1 MLSCES
7 YSEISFKITMT
18 EGADK
23 DSSHII
29 SPCGIISV
37 VGSRKTEDS
46 TDISLNS
53 VPRERSKT
61 PPPVLGKDN
70 VVSAVKLPGNRNPVA
85 TVASRGAAPIAEA
98 CSADGDSSRRHLKS
112 SSLPHGV
119 KLCPEAE
126 AGKGESLCVDVSS
139 DLQPEEDKWAALEA
153 ELRNAQSELKA
164 KDAEVEKLKGIRQQV
179 EGELTDLTAALFE
192 VRNEFL
198 HRPTFSGLL

>member
-1 MLSCES
+1 MYACLPVSELSS
-7 YSEISFKITMT
+7 KINMT

-23 DSSHII
+23 DSSQSI
-29 SPCGIISV
+29 SHSTSLSGVPCGIISIV
-37 VGSRKTEDS
+37 DSREIEDN
-46 TDISLNS
+46 DEISLGS

-61 PPPVLGKDN
+61 PPPVLHKEN
-70 VVSAVKLPGNRNPVA
+70 VDSTEINPGIPGSGNPMSAIASDGSDAVA
-85 TVASRGAAPIAEA
+85 KEV

-126 AGKGESLCVDVSS
+126 VGKGESLSVDGS
-139 DLQPEEDKWAALEA
+139 DEQQPEGDKWVALEA
-153 ELRNAQSELKA
+153 ELRKAQSELKA

-192 VRNEFL
+192 V
-198 HRPTFSGLL
+198 